1 MKTIAIATQK
11 GGVGKTTSA
20 LELAAAFAQE
30 DKKVLLVDFDQQGN
44 LTDYVGADGIESQ
57 YTVYDVL
64 HDADLMK
71 KAIIGMNLFDFVKSS
86 PELSKA
92 DVEFNNSEDVFL
104 LDDALDK
111 VRKKYDYIIID
122 NGPQRNKLLQM
133 TYVTADYI
141 ISPCDDTEGGSKGL
155 INVYNDVEKMKKT
168 KVPLSS
174 ADIIGAIVTRYK
186 GQTTIN
192 KVAISILEDAMKK
205 INKRGFVMY
214 VRDSVKASEAKY
226 AKISVQEY
234 SPYNN
239 VAMDYRDIAEAI
251 VKYEKGDK
259 KK

>member
-1 MKTIAIATQK
+1 MKVIAIATQK

-20 LELAAAFAQE
+20 LELAAAFAQD

-44 LTDYVGADGIESQ
+44 LTDYVGAAEIESE
-57 YTVYDVL
+57 YTVYDIL
-64 HDADLMK
+64 HDAEKTKDAVMK
-71 KAIIGMNLFDFVKSS
+71 LKLFDFIKSS

-92 DVEFNNSEDVFL
+92 DVEFHDSEDVFL

-111 VRKKYDYIIID
+111 VKKKYDYIIID

-133 TYVTADYI
+133 AYVAADYI
-141 ISPCDDTEGGSKGL
+141 IAPCDDTEGGSKGL

-174 ADIIGAIVTRYK
+174 AEVIGAIVTRYK

-205 INKRGFVMY
+205 INKKGFVMY

-226 AKISVQEY
+226 AKMSVQEY
-234 SPYNN
+234 SAYNN
-239 VAMDYRDIAEAI
+239 VAMDYRAIAEAI
-251 VKYEKGDK
+251 LKYQKGDK